1 MKVGER
7 CEVLDYI
14 IYPEWEPTGEELA
27 RNTVEYRR
35 LLESGTLDASQG
47 SHILIINGKLD
58 SYGNKIS
65 PEDDEK
71 LEKKYPGCLY
81 APVVE
86 RTALIRKFLAM
97 DDQTRKE
104 WQVCI
109 IYNLIDDNKVI
120 VRYGPKLYD
129 ILLINEIFLPAKGL

>member
-7 CEVLDYI
+7 REVFDYI

-47 SHILIINGKLD
+47 SHILIRNGKLD
-58 SYGNKIS
+58 SYGNEIS

-71 LEKKYPGCLY
+71 LEKNIQGVY
-81 APVVE
+81 
-86 RTALIRKFLAM
+86 M
-97 DDQTRKE
+97 H
-104 WQVCI
+104 
-109 IYNLIDDNKVI
+109 
-120 VRYGPKLYD
+120 
-129 ILLINEIFLPAKGL
+129 LLLNVLL

>member
-1 MKVGER
+1 MKLGER
-7 CEVLDYI
+7 REVLDYI
-14 IYPEWEPTGEELA
+14 IDPKWEPTGEELA
-27 RNTVEYRR
+27 RNTIEYRR

-129 ILLINEIFLPAKGL
+129 DICQ

>member
-7 CEVLDYI
+7 REVFDYM
-14 IYPEWEPTGEELA
+14 YPEWEPTGEELA

-47 SHILIINGKLD
+47 SHILIRNGKLD
-58 SYGNKIS
+58 SYGNEIS

-71 LEKKYPGCLY
+71 LEKKYPGCFY

-86 RTALIRKFLAM
+86 RSVLIRRF
-97 DDQTRKE
+97 
-104 WQVCI
+104 
-109 IYNLIDDNKVI
+109 
-120 VRYGPKLYD
+120 
-129 ILLINEIFLPAKGL
+129 